1 MWKGGA
7 NAEITQ
13 PAGFGSDIWA
23 FRANPDRA
31 AVRVMVFV
39 SRPLWQGCAHANL
52 QMGGNGM
59 SVSVSDLLGLPS
71 LRAARVAAGHQGLGN
86 MVSAISVL
94 EAVDIGTLQSL
105 AMAEAPYS
113 GSELILTG
121 FLNAKNS
128 IDAQCAS
135 LRHLAS
141 IGAAG
146 VVVYYVGIDI
156 PYIDEKLINLAN
168 QIDFPLIIM
177 PENRPDLRY
186 SDVISEVMEI
196 IIRDRSNSAS
206 LLGDIFEQISRLAE
220 HQRSVDTLLRILRD
234 RFHISL
240 VLIDNTRRV
249 LNAAAW
255 PSSDDDAVKALLEDA
270 FYDGAKV
277 VQTERG
283 VFIYRKT
290 IELQETAPL
299 QLIIIKREDQLDAQ
313 TLMQIF
319 EVVKLFIEI
328 YNNRHGKVVISE
340 LVRAIMQD
348 EPLKMRRLA
357 EYFNLNVE
365 AIDTLW
371 VLSAVGEDSVRL
383 FAPSVPII
391 KELVGTGS
399 SAQIIDVFENCLLI
413 LFDRPFR
420 YADYRELAERVLAVF
435 PQEAV
440 VYMSQHTSCANPGD
454 IRKGFLEHKWLI
466 EDMKKIFPT
475 WRIFQD
481 SEFLFVSQCRAYVDA
496 GAETINHYT
505 GLLEPILNYPKNEDL
520 LETLTTYLL
529 DATSSIQETSDL
541 MFLHRST
548 VKYRMSNIS
557 NILGFRPDMM
567 PSSLPLYYAVAIK
580 RLLE

>member
-1 MWKGGA
+1 
-7 NAEITQ
+7 
-13 PAGFGSDIWA
+13 
-23 FRANPDRA
+23 
-31 AVRVMVFV
+31 
-39 SRPLWQGCAHANL
+39 
-52 QMGGNGM
+52 M

-71 LRAARVAAGHQGLGN
+71 LRAARVAAGQQGLGN
-86 MVSAISVL
+86 MVSAVSVL

-128 IDAQCAS
+128 IEVQCAG

-146 VVVYYVGIDI
+146 IVVYYVGVDI
-156 PYIDEKLINLAN
+156 PYVDEKLIDLAN
-168 QIDFPLIIM
+168 RLDFPLIIM

-186 SDVISEVMEI
+186 SDVISEVMEV

-255 PSSDDDAVKALLEDA
+255 PSSDDDAVKALPEDA
-270 FYDGAKV
+270 FFDEAK
-277 VQTERG
+277 TIAERG
-283 VFIYRKT
+283 VFMYRKT
-290 IELQETAPL
+290 IELQDAAPL
-299 QLIIIKREDQLDAQ
+299 QLVIIKREDGLDAQ
-313 TLMQIF
+313 TLTQIF

-328 YNNRHGKVVISE
+328 YNNRHGKAVISE

-357 EYFNLNVE
+357 EYFNLNIA

-371 VLSAVGEDSVRL
+371 VLSATAEDSAGL

-420 YADYRELAERVLAVF
+420 YADYRELAESVLAVF
-435 PQEAV
+435 PPETV

-466 EDMKKIFPT
+466 EDIKKIFPT

-481 SEFLFVSQCRAYVDA
+481 TEFLFVSQCRAYVDT
-496 GAETINHYT
+496 GAETISHYT
-505 GLLEPILNYPKNEDL
+505 RLLEPILNYPKNEDL